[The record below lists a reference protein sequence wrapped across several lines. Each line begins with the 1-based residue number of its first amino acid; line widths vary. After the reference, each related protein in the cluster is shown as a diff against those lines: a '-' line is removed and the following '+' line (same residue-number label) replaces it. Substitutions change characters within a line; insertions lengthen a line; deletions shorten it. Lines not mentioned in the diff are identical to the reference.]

1 MVGRVSNYKIMMFR
15 TIVASAVAVA
25 ATAYV
30 PPHMELP
37 ATGWKDI
44 GAGTVRGF
52 ECHRCDVGCVNISPA
67 VFVVVVRIINY

>member
-1 MVGRVSNYKIMMFR
+1 MMRLFR
-15 TIVASAVAVA
+15 SIVASAATIA

-37 ATGWKDI
+37 STGWKDI

-52 ECHRCDVGCVNISPA
+52 ECHRGEVGCVAPA